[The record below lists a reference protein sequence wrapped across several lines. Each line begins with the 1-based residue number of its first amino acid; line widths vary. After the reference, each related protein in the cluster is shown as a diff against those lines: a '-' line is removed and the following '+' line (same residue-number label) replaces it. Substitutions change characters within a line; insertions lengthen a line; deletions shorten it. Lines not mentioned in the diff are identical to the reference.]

1 MKKPPE
7 YLRIIV
13 LSFLTAVL
21 LYSCYTE
28 NKAKQQFNKAILSYP
43 HVPLD
48 YCSAQFPDK
57 PDSVIIRTDTL
68 IEIATMDSL
77 VYDTLLLN
85 HDTTLIRTI
94 VKTVKIYIKKDS
106 IIYRENRAEQE
117 RLQLALLECQ
127 KTTAALVQKNTFLEQ
142 ERNEWKGKARKR
154 GWMFLGLIFL
164 IVGAVGMRVYL
175 KSKSIIK

>member
-1 MKKPPE
+1 MKKWAFILLFGLVACNTEKKALSKTQIYLFKHPE
-7 YLRIIV
+7 F
-13 LSFLTAVL
+13 SAG
-21 LYSCYTE
+21 
-28 NKAKQQFNKAILSYP
+28 
-43 HVPLD
+43 
-48 YCSAQFPDK
+48 YCAEQFPDK

-94 VKTVKIYIKKDS
+94 VKTVKIYINKDS

-117 RLQLALLECQ
+117 RLQLALLECE
-127 KTTAALVQKNTFLEQ
+127 KTTASLVQKNTVLEQ
-142 ERNEWKGKARKR
+142 ERNDWKGKARKR

-164 IVGAVGMRVYL
+164 VIGAVGMRLYL